1 MSTGWL
7 PIVKVAL
14 HFPASQIELS
24 PGATIETSP
33 VGLTLAGKGSTHFPV
48 PTAEQPS
55 YYAANRAPRRI
66 VRYNVR
72 VIFDDRVL
80 RLHCVQPL

>member
-7 PIVKVAL
+7 PKVKVAL
-14 HFPASQIELS
+14 HFPASQVELP

-33 VGLTLAGKGSTHFPV
+33 VGLTLAGKGPANLLV
-48 PTAEQPS
+48 PAAKQPS

-66 VRYNVR
+66 VLYNVR
-72 VIFDDRVL
+72 VVFDDRVL
-80 RLHCVQPL
+80 HLHCFQPL